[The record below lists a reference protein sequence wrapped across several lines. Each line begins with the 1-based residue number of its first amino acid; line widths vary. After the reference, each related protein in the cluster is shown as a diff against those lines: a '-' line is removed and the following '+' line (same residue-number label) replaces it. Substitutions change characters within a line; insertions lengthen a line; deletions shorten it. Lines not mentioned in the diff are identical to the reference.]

1 MRTFEFDDGKS
12 HKFWNIELTGTSFTV
27 TYGKVGTQGQTQTK
41 SFPDVTR
48 ARKEHDKLVAEKL
61 KKGYSETTPT
71 STPAPTPTSPL
82 RQALE
87 SALVENPDDL
97 ATHSAYADHL
107 TEQGDP
113 RGEFIQTQLA
123 LENPALTAQERK
135 KLEKRET
142 ELLTQHGKQ
151 WLGEVGRFLVG
162 DWSGPDKP
170 YHFVFHRG
178 WLDLV
183 RALPV
188 PEALFAALAQCPE
201 ARLLRRLEIVYDM
214 RYHPFEFH
222 QFLLPLNGVLNKQEV
237 VDTNSL
243 DVYEAPTVMPSLLES
258 PYLTNLRA
266 FKFGFSDSPGLL
278 GHSTMVRPFDN
289 RDAQQVIDLLAK
301 CPRLDE
307 LYLNI
312 DLLGIDRLF
321 ALDTL
326 DNLRVLQYYYGTTYA
341 PGGGANP
348 YPLDIL
354 ANNASLRN
362 LTTLRL
368 HPGRDTTIDLDQL
381 DTILNARHLPALV
394 HFQVHM
400 TTFVRQGAQHI
411 IQSGAL
417 RRLKHLDIG
426 YGNLTDQG
434 ARLLAACPDLK
445 HLDTLDVTR
454 NALTDDG
461 IATLRATGV
470 NVVADNQH
478 PEGEE
483 DYLFE
488 VDFE

>member
-27 TYGKVGTQGQTQTK
+27 TYGKVGTKGQSQTK
-41 SFPDVTR
+41 SFPDAAR
-48 ARKEHDKLVAEKL
+48 AQKEHDKLIAEKL

-71 STPAPTPTSPL
+71 SAPTPTSPL

-87 SALVENPDDL
+87 SALVESPDDL

-123 LENPALTAQERK
+123 LENPALSAQERK
-135 KLEKRET
+135 KLEKRES
-142 ELLTQHGKQ
+142 ELLTQYGKQ
-151 WLGEVGRFLVG
+151 WLGDLGRFLVG
-162 DWSGPDKP
+162 DWSGVDKP

-183 RALPV
+183 RVLPV
-188 PEALFAALAQCPE
+188 PEAIFTTLAQCPE

-214 RYHPFEFH
+214 RYHPFGFDDFVE
-222 QFLLPLNGVLNKQEV
+222 PLNEVLTEDEQ
-237 VDTNSL
+237 L
-243 DVYEAPTVMPSLLES
+243 DPGTFYLSDALTVLPPLLES
-258 PYLTNLRA
+258 PYLASLRA
-266 FKFGFSDSPGLL
+266 FTIGFGGTAEP
-278 GHSTMVRPFDN
+278 GHSTMVNPFGDCT
-289 RDAQQVIDLLAK
+289 AQQVVQLLAK

-307 LYLNI
+307 LYLNTAVT
-312 DLLGIDRLF
+312 GINHLF
-321 ALDTL
+321 AAPELGHL
-326 DNLRVLQYYYGTTYA
+326 HVFQYYYGTDYSSNR
-341 PGGGANP
+341 PSNS
-348 YPLDIL
+348 YPLKTL
-354 ANNASLRN
+354 ATNKSLQR

-368 HPGRDTTIDLDQL
+368 LAGRDTTIALDEL
-381 DTILNARHLPALV
+381 EAVLRSTHLPALT
-394 HFQVHM
+394 HLQVRM
-400 TTFVRQGAQHI
+400 TSYGDEGARRI

-417 RRLKHLDIG
+417 KRLKHLDIG
-426 YGNLTDQG
+426 YGNLTNEG

-454 NALTDDG
+454 NALMDDG
-461 IATLRATGV
+461 IAALRATGV

-478 PEGEE
+478 AVDE
-483 DYLFE
+483 DDFLFA